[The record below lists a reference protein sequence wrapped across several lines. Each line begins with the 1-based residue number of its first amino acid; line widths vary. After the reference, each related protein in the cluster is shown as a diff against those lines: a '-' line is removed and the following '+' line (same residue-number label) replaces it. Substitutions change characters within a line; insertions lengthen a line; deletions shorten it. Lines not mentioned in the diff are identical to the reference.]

1 MGAFIFL
8 ILDVKL
14 LVKNSAF
21 LNGLASYGGAIYLSG
36 QSQMEIQESM
46 FSGNYA
52 NVYGGAIYGNGF
64 KSIKLTQKTKMLN
77 NIALSQGDD
86 FFLSNTEDTFELNE
100 VTIENPKARNSIHAE
115 YVSVRL
121 NNVRITNINQNEK
134 SEMGAAI

>member
-1 MGAFIFL
+1 
-8 ILDVKL
+8 
-14 LVKNSAF
+14 
-21 LNGLASYGGAIYLSG
+21 
-36 QSQMEIQESM
+36 MEIQESM

-115 YVSVRL
+115 YVSVHL
-121 NNVRITNINQNEK
+121 NNVRITNIN
-134 SEMGAAI
+134 